1 MAPINSTRELW
12 LERAVKKLIPLVLK
26 ADANAD
32 IPAMRVSVGWPGGKT
47 GPRTIGQCWAPEAAS
62 DGVAQIFISPVLDD
76 EIRVLSTLLHEMVHA
91 IDRNKSGH
99 TGAFRKL
106 AVSVG
111 LEGRMTATTP
121 NEELVVFLK
130 VVAESLGAY
139 SHAKLTPSK
148 GTGPSRNTS
157 MQKAFCSETGYTAR
171 IANKWL
177 IEYGAPECPCC
188 NEQMKVN
195 WKN

>member
-26 ADANAD
+26 ANADAD

-47 GPRTIGQCWAPEAAS
+47 GLRASGQCWAPEAAS

-106 AVSVG
+106 AVAVG

-121 NEELVVFLK
+121 NDELVAFLK

-139 SHAKLTPSK
+139 SHAKLTPSMGK
-148 GTGPSRNTS
+148 GPSRNTS
-157 MQKAFCSETGYTAR
+157 MQKAYCPTTGYTVR
-171 IANKWL
+171 VANKWL
-177 IEYGAPECPCC
+177 AMYGAPTCPCC
-188 NEQMKVN
+188 DDQMRVDYK
-195 WKN
+195 